1 MQKLSIIVSV
11 YNEEGA
17 LPYFYKTL
25 KEVVAT
31 LEIDTEIIFVNDGS
45 IDQSL
50 AILKEISKEDQSV
63 RIIQFS
69 RNFGHEAAML
79 AGIDSCRGDVAICM
93 DADLQHPPTCIP
105 QMLSLYY
112 YGSDIINMVRTDR
125 DDGGWIKKMS
135 SKYFYALTNKI
146 LHSKL
151 EPNASDFFLIS
162 KKVIQLLQNNYRE
175 RTRFIRGFI
184 QIIGFNRTTL
194 PFIAPKRVAGESKYS
209 FFKLLTLSFSAIST
223 LSKVPLKLG
232 LWCGFLSG
240 LFSVIIAIYSLIM
253 WFVEKPVSGYTT
265 LVILISAMFCVNFI
279 VLGII
284 GEYIGHL
291 FDEVKGRPHYI
302 INEEITTYSEHNLED
317 FNKKKPSIFASW

>member
-11 YNEEGA
+11 FNEEELLPHFYNA
-17 LPYFYKTL
+17 LKQVVSTL
-25 KEVVAT
+25 T
-31 LEIDTEIIFVNDGS
+31 IDAEIIFVNDGS
-45 IDQSL
+45 SDQSL
-50 AILKEISKEDQSV
+50 SVLKAISKKDSTV
-63 RIIQFS
+63 KVIPFS

-79 AGIDSCRGDVAICM
+79 AGIDHCKGDAAICM

-105 QMLSLYY
+105 EMVNLYLE
-112 YGSDIINMVRTDR
+112 GSDIINMVRTDR
-125 DDGGWIKKMS
+125 DDGGWIKKIS
-135 SKYFYALTNKI
+135 SKLFYAITNKM
-146 LHSKL
+146 LNSKL

-162 KKVIQLLQNNYRE
+162 KKVIHLLQTQYRE

-184 QIIGFNRTTL
+184 QIVGFNKTTL
-194 PFIAPKRVAGESKYS
+194 SFAAPKRVAGESKYS
-209 FFKLLTLSFSAIST
+209 FFKLLSLSFSAIST

-240 LFSVIIAIYSLIM
+240 LFSVIVAIYSLIM
-253 WFVEKPVSGYTT
+253 WFVDKPLSGYTT

-291 FDEVKGRPHYI
+291 FDEVKARPHYI
-302 INEEITTYSEHNLED
+302 INEEVDSSKE
-317 FNKKKPSIFASW
+317 